1 MKWNATLDLL
11 YSTQLL
17 DKVCTE
23 DYSDG
28 NLVLHPAQQN
38 FSFPQNLQDLIYQ

>member
-17 DKVCTE
+17 DEVRTE

-28 NLVLHPAQQN
+28 NLVLHPAQKN
-38 FSFPQNLQDLIYQ
+38 YSFL